1 MGVLAVVLGL
11 VLLIPAGYVALMPLA
26 AVIFEF
32 FAGGMPKW
40 VELMVIWG
48 GVITSTAAGIWLI
61 SWGLGN
67 GGKHHW

>member
-11 VLLIPAGYVALMPLA
+11 VLLIPAGYVALMLLA
-26 AVIFEF
+26 AVILEF

-48 GVITSTAAGIWLI
+48 GVIASTVAGIWLI
-61 SWGLGN
+61 SWGVR
-67 GGKHHW
+67 